1 MNAFFDLTNGL
12 MLLFNLAALLIG
24 ILHFR
29 RSIFHKILCL
39 YISFA
44 LFQDMVPYITY
55 FLHFS
60 PVQRHYWMNASINCF
75 ALLEGLLFYYYF
87 YIALRERFNR
97 LILLT
102 GTGLLVLTA
111 AWLWFLMGKFGN
123 SFQSF
128 IAAELFLLLVP
139 CILYILEQVGAKK
152 AAPLYNDPAFWTGAG
167 IFIFAASS
175 IPLFLG
181 WSLSFPVDAN
191 PDPIYSINN
200 ILYIILFTSLMIALR
215 CKPSSTHE

>member
-29 RSIFHKILCL
+29 RSILHKILCL
-39 YISFA
+39 YIAFA

-55 FLHFS
+55 LLHFNAA
-60 PVQRHYWMNASINCF
+60 QRTLWLNASINCF
-75 ALLEGLLFYYYF
+75 VLLEGLLFYYYF
-87 YIALRERFNR
+87 FVAMKNR
-97 LILLT
+97 QHQIVLLT
-102 GTGLLVLTA
+102 GAVLLLLTA
-111 AWLWFLMGKFGN
+111 LVQWVVLEQF
-123 SFQSF
+123 F
-128 IAAELFLLLVP
+128 IAINAFISAELFLLLVP
-139 CILYILEQVGAKK
+139 CILYILEQVSSKK
-152 AAPLYNDPAFWTGAG
+152 AVPVYNDPAFWTGAG

-181 WSLSFPVDAN
+181 WSFSFPPDAIH
-191 PDPIYSINN
+191 DPIYSINN

-215 CKPSSTHE
+215 CKPSTQP